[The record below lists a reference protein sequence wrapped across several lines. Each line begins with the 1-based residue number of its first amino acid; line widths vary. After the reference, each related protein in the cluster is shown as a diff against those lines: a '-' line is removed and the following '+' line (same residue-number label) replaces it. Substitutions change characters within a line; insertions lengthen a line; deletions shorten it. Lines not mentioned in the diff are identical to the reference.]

1 MNATAYPGYE
11 YHLNLYDIIANG
23 SEEEKAKALEAQRK
37 YISDYTLPEGM
48 TMKDT
53 TIEGP
58 DGDPLRLRIYT
69 PAGLPKEAP
78 MLLEIHGGG
87 WVGGSLDIDNY
98 RCIYLAEHTP
108 CIVVGVDYRL
118 ANDTIHFPA
127 PLMDCYQAL
136 NWIYDHS
143 EELGGDR
150 ERIAVHGTSAG
161 ANLTAGLALYVRDH
175 GGPKI
180 SLSILNCPPLSLD
193 LYPSILQNSKFSL
206 GSGPVRESVEYTYL
220 GEAGY
225 NGGTPNYYGMP
236 GYCKDLK
243 GLSPTYIIVAE
254 YDPLRDDGLAY
265 GNRLLQTGVPCEIV
279 VAPRVGHGFC
289 VVDHPLTRW
298 VHNGV
303 CASLRREFGM
313 EIVDLI

>member
-1 MNATAYPGYE
+1 MNAHAYPGYE

-23 SEEEKAKALEAQRK
+23 SEEEQEKAREEQRK
-37 YISDYTLPEGM
+37 YISGYVLPEGM
-48 TMKDT
+48 TMKDI
-53 TIEGP
+53 TINGP
-58 DGDPLRLRIYT
+58 DGDPLTLRIYT
-69 PAGLPKEAP
+69 PANLPEHAP

-87 WVGGSLDIDNY
+87 FVGGSLDIDNY

-108 CIVVGVDYRL
+108 CIVIGVDYRL
-118 ANDTIHFPA
+118 CNENVHFPA
-127 PLMDCYQAL
+127 PLMDCYAAL
-136 NWIYDHS
+136 NWIYGHAG
-143 EELGGDR
+143 ELGGDR

-161 ANLTAGLALYVRDH
+161 ANLTAGLALYARDH

-180 SLSILNCPPLSLD
+180 TMSVLNCPPLTIETFTST
-193 LYPSILQNSKFSL
+193 IQNSQYSL
-206 GSGPVRESVEYTYL
+206 GSGSFEESVEYIYL
-220 GEAGY
+220 NDNGY
-225 NGGTPNYYGMP
+225 NGGMPNYYAMP
-236 GYCKDLK
+236 GYCRDLK
-243 GLSPTYIIVAE
+243 HLPATYIIVAE

-265 GNRLLQTGVPCEIV
+265 ANRLLKAGVPCEAI

-313 EIVDLI
+313 EIIDF